1 MPLRMMFPDG
11 GIVKGKKENMEAP
24 KKYRDGITKV
34 VSTVHGWFPIS
45 SVDRGSKHNAGWQ
58 QVNPGPSRSM
68 VI

>member
-34 VSTVHGWFPIS
+34 VSTVHG
-45 SVDRGSKHNAGWQ
+45 
-58 QVNPGPSRSM
+58 
-68 VI
+68 